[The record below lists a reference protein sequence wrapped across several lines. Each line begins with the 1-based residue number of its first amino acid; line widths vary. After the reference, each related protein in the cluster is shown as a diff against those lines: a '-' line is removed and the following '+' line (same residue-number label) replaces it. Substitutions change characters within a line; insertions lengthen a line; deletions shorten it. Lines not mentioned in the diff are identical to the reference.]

1 MGKYLNIARKVI
13 EENILTG
20 IATASPK
27 VDSENIV
34 PKFKKQGLDILSP
47 LYSESAKCG
56 LNKTNPIHL
65 EEATH
70 LYKNRG
76 WIQVFSGYL
85 NQSIYLTRNKWIE
98 VPDPSLPKYT
108 RHEIEAL
115 NGLSWEETQTLHEAK
130 FLFKGEIL

>member
-13 EENILTG
+13 EENLLTG

-27 VDSENIV
+27 VDSEKPS
-34 PKFKKQGLDILSP
+34 PKFKNQGLDIMSP
-47 LYSESAKCG
+47 LYSESAKGG

-65 EEATH
+65 AEATH
-70 LYKNRG
+70 LYENRG

-85 NQSIYLTRNKWIE
+85 NQSIYLVKNKWIE

-115 NGLSWEETQTLHEAK
+115 NGLSWEEIQTLHEAK
-130 FLFKGEIL
+130 VLFKGEIL